1 MTIDHGDAGQR
12 LRRAIRQELESLGRS
27 GVTHWN
33 TEITQLL
40 PLLASPAVAPVE
52 PTRIQAATGENP
64 PRTGPNN
71 TGPKNTGHP
80 SGAQEIEMAKR
91 ATKTAAIQMAAPG
104 SVGAAPPPK
113 LLDLPLAD
121 RVKQLEKLQKC
132 VAGCVK
138 CPELA
143 RTRTQTVFGVG
154 NPQAKI
160 MFLGEAPGA
169 DEDAT
174 GVPFV
179 GKAGQLLDGII
190 AACKLQREEIY
201 ICNILRCRPPG
212 NRLPSPEEAGN
223 CREWLDGQIA
233 IVNPDYIICWGSTAA
248 KNLLG
253 TTEAIG
259 KLRGQ
264 LFEYGRAKV
273 CCTYHPSYL
282 LRNPPAK
289 KDVWQD
295 MKWFFGT
302 MGVELK

>member
-1 MTIDHGDAGQR
+1 MTIDRGNPGDQ
-12 LRRAIRQELESLGRS
+12 LRRALRQELEIVARS
-27 GVTHWN
+27 GVSHWSP
-33 TEITQLL
+33 EILQLL
-40 PLLASPAVAPVE
+40 PLLTTPATAPLEPSRVRGASHSAEANTAAARLTDSSRLIAPE
-52 PTRIQAATGENP
+52 EL
-64 PRTGPNN
+64 
-71 TGPKNTGHP
+71 
-80 SGAQEIEMAKR
+80 EMAKR
-91 ATKTAAIQMAAPG
+91 SARSQMAPPAPTASG
-104 SVGAAPPPK
+104 IAPQPPK
-113 LLDLPLAD
+113 LLNLPLAE
-121 RVKQLEKLQKC
+121 RVHELEKLKKC
-132 VAGCVK
+132 VANCSR

-143 RTRTQTVFGVG
+143 STRKQTVFGVG

-179 GKAGQLLDGII
+179 GRAGQLLDGII
-190 AACKLQREEIY
+190 AACKLKREDIY

-223 CREWLDGQIA
+223 CREWLDGQIS
-233 IVNPDYIICWGSTAA
+233 IVNPEYIICWGSTAA

-259 KLRGQ
+259 KLRGK

-302 MGVELK
+302 MGVELQ